1 MTFRLAWLVC
11 TCVGVLAA
19 QELRVLEGTVRDIS
33 RAVVPN
39 ATVTCSQEETGY
51 RFAAITDQEGH
62 YSLAVPE
69 GHYNVVASR
78 SGFRAAANLGA
89 HVERQGLQGVDFV
102 LEVNPVSETVTV
114 TGQPVPASLT
124 AQDPVVMTPATVS
137 GMPQNGRT
145 VTALAMQ
152 APAMLATP
160 ANSGE
165 PGQISSQGARP
176 NSNSYVV
183 DGIYANNAVS
193 GGGWPS
199 FLPGSKLPSLT
210 ALGTTHDLALLDG
223 ILEVGLH
230 QQSSAP
236 EFGFAPGA
244 IIAIQTRSGT
254 NEIHGSVF
262 QSLRPN
268 ALAANDWFDNRF
280 GLGHNVSRIDNQGFS
295 IGGPLRRDR
304 TFLFLAGERLRL
316 QQTYTWTSTVPSLAA
331 RELAPPSLQP
341 LFAQFPKPNGPN
353 LTYGLSEYVASV
365 RRPAGLE
372 AMNLRLDHTIPP
384 HAIRPAIQLFAR
396 LSETPSSSESGTM
409 QVNRARY
416 RSSTGTLGLTLHASA
431 WSHDTRLG
439 FSRTSSQSTWVS
451 NSAQAAGTYFSQY
464 PSFAADFSSV
474 AVGGAGSIAVGQ
486 DGRSRQD
493 QFQFSHSVSYRTSG
507 HALQLGVD
515 WFRLHPERSG
525 ATSGMTI
532 AIASPTNVFLDAAP
546 LWVTY
551 SAFPANSLHLDRIS
565 GYAQDTWRATPNLTV
580 TYGLRWLH
588 APSPR
593 MVMEPN
599 LYQVDTSNGQ
609 VRYHTPAPGTPIWQ
623 ARPVELDPSA
633 AVAWRVPGIR
643 ETILRMSWATVHDA
657 SFGVATDELNA
668 TPYLQLRI
676 PQGLVT
682 PTTQFEAV
690 SLGFGFARGLRLPVS
705 RRWSVSL
712 ERSWTAHDQV
722 SVSYLHLA
730 GRGLLRREVDIMP
743 AGGLGQISFA
753 SNDGASSYHALALLY
768 RRSLSAG
775 LSVTASYSWSH
786 SIDLGSADSAL
797 YLISP
802 HNLPA
807 GDRGSS
813 DFDVRLSVRGA
824 VSYEIP
830 GIRGSSV
837 PLRVL
842 GRLAGRWTIGALLT
856 ARTGFPVDV
865 LVSESLNGFAV
876 ANYRP
881 DLMPGVPL
889 SEREQ
894 GVPNGYRLNAM
905 AFGRTQE
912 GIGGLGRNAVPGSG
926 MWQADAAIERA
937 LLRRGSWG
945 LTLRVEAYNV
955 LNHPGFADPIRY
967 LSNPLFGQ
975 SSAPLNLMMGSG
987 SPSSGQAPAFQAG
1000 GPRSVQTSLRLNF

>member
-1 MTFRLAWLVC
+1 MTCRLAWLAC
-11 TCVGVLAA
+11 TCIGALAA
-19 QELRVLEGTVRDIS
+19 QELRVLEGTVRDAS
-33 RAVVPN
+33 RAVVQN
-39 ATVTCSQEETGY
+39 ATVTSSQEETGY
-51 RFAAITDQEGH
+51 RFAAFTDRQGH
-62 YSLAVPE
+62 YRLAVPE

-78 SGFRAAANLGA
+78 SGFRAAAKLGV
-89 HVERQGLQGVDFV
+89 HVDNDGLRDIDFV
-102 LEVNPVSETVTV
+102 LEVNPVSQSV
-114 TGQPVPASLT
+114 
-124 AQDPVVMTPATVS
+124 TVS
-137 GMPQNGRT
+137 GHPVVSSVAGNDPLVLPAEMHGMPQSGRT
-145 VTALAMQ
+145 VTALAMA
-152 APAMLATP
+152 APGVLATP

-183 DGIYANNAVS
+183 DCIYANNSV
-193 GGGWPS
+193 GCGWWPS

-223 ILEVGLH
+223 ILEVDVH
-230 QQSSAP
+230 QNSAP
-236 EFGFAPGA
+236 EFAFASGA

-254 NEIHGSVF
+254 SGIHGSLF
-262 QSLRPN
+262 QGLRPE
-268 ALAANDWFDNRF
+268 AVAANDWFDNRF
-280 GLGHNVSRIDNQGFS
+280 GLGRNASRIDNQGFS
-295 IGGPLRRDR
+295 FGGPLLRDR
-304 TFLFLAGERLRL
+304 TFFFIAGERLRL
-316 QQTYTWTSTVPSLAA
+316 QQTYTWTATVPSLAA
-331 RELAPPSLQP
+331 RALAPVSLQS
-341 LFAQFPKPNGPN
+341 LFDQFPKPNGPN

-372 AMNLRLDHTIPP
+372 AMNLRVD
-384 HAIRPAIQLFAR
+384 HAIRPTTQVFLR

-409 QVNRARY
+409 QVNRAKY
-416 RSSTGTLGLTLHASA
+416 RNSTATLGLTLHASA

-439 FSRTSSQSTWVS
+439 FSRTSSQSTWAS
-451 NSAQAAGTYFSQY
+451 NSAQGAGTYFSQY

-474 AVGGAGSIAVGQ
+474 AVGGAGSIAVGR

-493 QFQFSHSVSYRTSG
+493 QIQFSHSTSYRTSR
-507 HALQLGVD
+507 HAAQLGVD
-515 WFRLHPERSG
+515 LFRLHPERSG

-532 AIASPTNVFLDAAP
+532 AVASPTNVYLDAAP

-565 GYAQDTWRATPNLTV
+565 GYLQDTWRVTPSLTV

-599 LYQVDTSNGQ
+599 LYQVDTGNGQ
-609 VRYHTPAPGTPIWQ
+609 IRYHAPTPGTPIWQ
-623 ARPVELDPSA
+623 ARLLDFDPA
-633 AVAWRVPGIR
+633 ASLAWRVPGIR
-643 ETILRMSWATVHDA
+643 ETVLRMSWATIHDA

-682 PTTQFEAV
+682 PTTQFESV
-690 SLGFGFARGLRLPVS
+690 SLGFGFARNLRLPDS
-705 RRWSVSL
+705 TRWNVSL
-712 ERSWTAHDQV
+712 EHSWTAHDQV
-722 SVSYLHLA
+722 SISYLQLD

-743 AGGLGQISFA
+743 AGDLGQVSFA
-753 SNDGASSYHALALLY
+753 SNDGSSSYHALALLY
-768 RRSLSAG
+768 RRSLSQG

-802 HNLPA
+802 HDLPA

-813 DFDVRLSVRGA
+813 DFNVRHSARVA
-824 VSYEIP
+824 VSYTTPDFDRSP
-830 GIRGSSV
+830 GPARI
-837 PLRVL
+837 L
-842 GRLAGRWTIGALLT
+842 GHLVGRWTLGGTLVT

-881 DLMPGVPL
+881 DLALNVPL
-889 SEREQ
+889 SGRDPA
-894 GVPNGYRLNAM
+894 VADGYRLNPS
-905 AFGRTQE
+905 AFRPAQGI
-912 GIGGLGRNAVPGSG
+912 IGGLGRNIVPGAG
-926 MWQADAAIERA
+926 MWQADTAVERA
-937 LLRRGSWG
+937 LLSKGSWR
-945 LTLRVEAYNV
+945 LILRAETYNV
-955 LNHPGFADPIRY
+955 FNHPGFADPIRY

-975 SSAPLNLMMGSG
+975 SSSPLNLMMGSG

-1000 GPRSVQTSLRLNF
+1000 GPRSVQMSLRLSF